1 MVCWAGTDH
10 CGTAWLRA
18 HYCLAVG
25 IFAGG
30 TKHRTRTYSCGPR
43 IRYGCDSL
51 EPTGRRTAY
60 RTVSTRKRFEW
71 RWTTAGYERTSGIFS
86 VLHRA
91 KLEHSGRV
99 GQGCKGDWS
108 LFGTGRF
115 ELGGE
120 PAGGI
125 VIDYWREQDPATRRQ
140 FVCTRFC
147 HSE

>member
-1 MVCWAGTDH
+1 MVCWAGTNH
-10 CGTAWLRA
+10 CRTAWLRA

-60 RTVSTRKRFEW
+60 RTVSTRKQFEW

-86 VLHRA
+86 APEVHYPYY
-91 KLEHSGRV
+91 
-99 GQGCKGDWS
+99 
-108 LFGTGRF
+108 FFTGREF
-115 ELGGE
+115 RDMVSGKTNVRRTEELR
-120 PAGGI
+120 A
-125 VIDYWREQDPATRRQ
+125 A
-140 FVCTRFC
+140 
-147 HSE
+147 